1 MLREAQGKLMR
12 RREFIGF
19 ASGALA
25 LAAPWRAAGQAAS
38 RTYRIGFLSPG
49 QLAPVNPVFDELR
62 RHGFVEGRN
71 LTIDRRDRNA
81 GYQQLAAAALELV
94 RTSPDAIVTAG
105 PEAAR
110 AAQAATTSVPIVAIT
125 DDMVGEGLA
134 RSLAQPGGNTT
145 GISLLASDLDGKRQE
160 LLIEFT
166 SGAPRISVLAD
177 TRTTGP
183 QRLQALAEAA
193 RSRGVILLVHRVEKG
208 EEIGPAIDMAKAEAA
223 AALNV
228 LASPLLHAYRHV
240 IIRKTAALHI
250 PDIYQ
255 WPETA
260 HEGGLL
266 GYGPRLDDVMRQL
279 GRQIVEI
286 LGGAGP
292 ANHPIY
298 QPTKL
303 ALAINLKTAK
313 EIGLTIASS
322 LVVSADDVIE

>member
-1 MLREAQGKLMR
+1 
-12 RREFIGF
+12 
-19 ASGALA
+19 
-25 LAAPWRAAGQAAS
+25 
-38 RTYRIGFLSPG
+38 
-49 QLAPVNPVFDELR
+49 
-62 RHGFVEGRN
+62 
-71 LTIDRRDRNA
+71 
-81 GYQQLAAAALELV
+81 
-94 RTSPDAIVTAG
+94 
-105 PEAAR
+105 
-110 AAQAATTSVPIVAIT
+110 
-125 DDMVGEGLA
+125 MVGEGLA

-250 PDIYQ
+250 PAIYQ

-266 GYGPRLDDVMRQL
+266 GYGPRLDDIMRQL
-279 GRQIVEI
+279 GRQIAEI

-313 EIGLTIASS
+313 EIGFTIASS